1 MGYTKSQL
9 EAINYKTGNILV
21 SASAG
26 SGKTGVLKERVI
38 TKLKNG
44 IDIDKLVILTFT
56 KAAAEEMKSR
66 IINEI
71 ESLNLTDQLPKID
84 NAIISTF
91 DAFTLRL
98 VTEYHYLLGLDKDI
112 TISDQVLIKIRK
124 QETIKK
130 VLEKYYLNNDEA
142 FKLLFKRY
150 FNKSDGWLEDSV
162 YKIGEALR
170 KLADYEQYIC
180 DYADLYQEKE
190 FIELNAKKYIKQ
202 IIQKLKDEYQ
212 DFSVMYLEKL
222 PAFDEKFQEYI
233 LNVKTIVDEI
243 INEDDENVIIIKI
256 INFKRPTKPK
266 NKELSAPAILDVLK
280 DIKDEFKK
288 LFVFSYDDLLT
299 SVKSSFQVANELL
312 KIVTDY
318 LDEFNRIKAEEMLYS
333 YEDIMFFAIKLFEDF
348 DDIRLKFINN
358 IHEILI
364 DEYQDTNDLQDWFIS
379 LIANNNVFM
388 VGDVKQ
394 SIYRFRDANPKN
406 FMRIYREYNDHNT
419 GKAIFLQE
427 NFRSNRFVLEA
438 INQIF
443 KQIMTYEVGG
453 VDYEDEQ
460 VLKTGYDED
469 YLLHD
474 ANAFETKVYDINLI
488 KDDYPN
494 QTREETEAHLV
505 AQDILKRME
514 DNEEIYDL
522 KLGKKRSL
530 AFSDFTVLVDRKKAF
545 LTYAKVISKYNI
557 PIDIYDDEPFFS
569 SDEIRF
575 VFQYLLLINCFKDDK
590 YFKKY
595 FKTSLYAVARSFVYR
610 IKDEVIAKF
619 LAFESLEEI
628 ADISKLSND
637 TSLRIIYQDINDIIA
652 YYWDYPPSK
661 ILEIVYQKTNI
672 YLKIAELNNPRQKE
686 EKLDFFL
693 LKVKAIKE
701 FTYQE
706 LIMYLEAIIET
717 EDFDIEYAE
726 KKNNVNAVKLMSIHK
741 SKGLQFPI
749 VYLIGLYK
757 QFMNMENKEPFIFNK
772 DYGILTK
779 SYQEGFYPNF
789 LQKLYFNEVE
799 SENVSE
805 KVRLLYVAMTRA
817 INKIVLVLDYDESF
831 LEKKHKILS
840 FKHLLYQTIK
850 IDENMIEEFKIPSLV
865 NQKKALNVSEEVIE
879 FKRFDFSYEKLVKVR
894 YSKAMTNFLDDD
906 AIKMIDKGNEYHQL
920 LEIVDFNDLEN
931 SIKDFPNNLK
941 QAIKNLVNQ
950 PLFTELKNPKFYQEY
965 EFYQEKENRVLRG
978 IIDLLIIA
986 EDRVITLDY
995 KLKNI
1000 DDEAYVKQL
1009 KGYYDFLKEKID
1021 KPIKLFLYSLFDN
1034 ELKEVIL

>member
-9 EAINYKTGNILV
+9 DAINYKTGNILV

-38 TKLKNG
+38 TKIKNG

-66 IINEI
+66 IISEI

-112 TISDQVLIKIRK
+112 TINDQVLIKIRK

-130 VLEKYYLNNDEA
+130 VLEKYYLNNDKE

-170 KLADYEQYIC
+170 KIPNYEQYIC
-180 DYADLYQEKE
+180 DYTDLYQEKG
-190 FIELNAKKYIKQ
+190 FIEFNAKKYIKQ

-212 DFSVMYLEKL
+212 EFWTIYLEKL
-222 PAFDEKFQEYI
+222 SAFDEKFQEYI

-243 INEDDENVIIIKI
+243 INEDDENKIISKI
-256 INFKRPTKPK
+256 INFNRPTKPK
-266 NKELSAPAILDVLK
+266 NKELSAPGILDVLK
-280 DIKDEFKK
+280 GVKKEFEQ
-288 LFVFSYDDLLT
+288 LFVFSYDELLV
-299 SVKSSFQVANELL
+299 SVKSAFQVSDELL

-318 LDEFNRIKAEEMLYS
+318 LDEFNKIKTDELLYS

-348 DDIRLKFINN
+348 DDVRLKYINS

-364 DEYQDTNDLQDWFIS
+364 DEYQDTNDLQDWFIN

-406 FMRIYREYNDHNT
+406 FMRIYENYLNGNN

-427 NFRSNRFVLEA
+427 NFRSNRFVLKA

-443 KQIMTYEVGG
+443 KEIMTKEVGG
-453 VDYEDEQ
+453 VDYKDEQ

-474 ANAFETKVYDINLI
+474 EFAFETKVYDINLI

-505 AQDILKRME
+505 AQDILKRLE
-514 DNEEIYDL
+514 NNKGIYDL
-522 KLGKKRSL
+522 RLGKKRNL
-530 AFSDFTVLVDRKKAF
+530 EFSDFTVLVDRKKEF

-575 VFQYLLLINCFKDDK
+575 VFQYLLLINCFKDEE

-610 IKDEVIAKF
+610 IKDEVIADF
-619 LAFESLEEI
+619 LAFESLAEI
-628 ADISKLSND
+628 SDINKLSND
-637 TSLRIIYQDINDIIA
+637 TSLRIIYEDISDIIA
-652 YYWDYPPSK
+652 NYWDYPPSK
-661 ILEIVYQKTNI
+661 ILENVYQKTNI

-693 LKVKAIKE
+693 FKVKAIKE
-701 FTYQE
+701 FTYQK
-706 LIMYLEAIIET
+706 LIKYLEAIIET

-726 KKNNVNAVKLMSIHK
+726 KKTNLNAVK
-741 SKGLQFPI
+741 
-749 VYLIGLYK
+749 
-757 QFMNMENKEPFIFNK
+757 
-772 DYGILTK
+772 
-779 SYQEGFYPNF
+779 
-789 LQKLYFNEVE
+789 
-799 SENVSE
+799 
-805 KVRLLYVAMTRA
+805 
-817 INKIVLVLDYDESF
+817 
-831 LEKKHKILS
+831 
-840 FKHLLYQTIK
+840 
-850 IDENMIEEFKIPSLV
+850 
-865 NQKKALNVSEEVIE
+865 
-879 FKRFDFSYEKLVKVR
+879 
-894 YSKAMTNFLDDD
+894 
-906 AIKMIDKGNEYHQL
+906 
-920 LEIVDFNDLEN
+920 
-931 SIKDFPNNLK
+931 
-941 QAIKNLVNQ
+941 
-950 PLFTELKNPKFYQEY
+950 
-965 EFYQEKENRVLRG
+965 
-978 IIDLLIIA
+978 
-986 EDRVITLDY
+986 
-995 KLKNI
+995 
-1000 DDEAYVKQL
+1000 
-1009 KGYYDFLKEKID
+1009 
-1021 KPIKLFLYSLFDN
+1021 
-1034 ELKEVIL
+1034 